1 MKDFDMGRYT
11 PLAVVLLFCI
21 GLYIFSQF
29 SRISANNDAFKRD
42 LKTSYPQLPYE
53 AIYRQDTGTG
63 EGLAVVD
70 SNGRGQVRIETYSPT
85 SKGQS
90 VTIVDFIAG
99 KKYFLKDDK
108 KTYYEGPL
116 TSMGL
121 GAFDEQMFVSSKAQ
135 DLGERVINGR
145 KCRGYKTQFPVED
158 AKQIESWFDASTG
171 VLMVSITQDSKYI
184 LSKYIPREPK
194 PGLFIKPA
202 DYKPDR
208 IKIF

>member
-42 LKTSYPQLPYE
+42 LKTSYPQLPDE

-70 SNGRGQVRIETYSPT
+70 SNGRGQVRIETNSPT

-121 GAFDEQMFVSSKAQ
+121 GAFLA
-135 DLGERVINGR
+135 
-145 KCRGYKTQFPVED
+145 
-158 AKQIESWFDASTG
+158 G
-171 VLMVSITQDSKYI
+171 VLLAS
-184 LSKYIPREPK
+184 R
-194 PGLFIKPA
+194 
-202 DYKPDR
+202 
-208 IKIF
+208 